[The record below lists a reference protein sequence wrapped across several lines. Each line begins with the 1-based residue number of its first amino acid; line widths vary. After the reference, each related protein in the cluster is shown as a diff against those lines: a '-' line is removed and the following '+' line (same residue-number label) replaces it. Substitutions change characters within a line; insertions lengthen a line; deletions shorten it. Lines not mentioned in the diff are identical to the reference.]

1 MATSSKRA
9 EHIAL
14 TSLIISV
21 IFSGVTFFVGRATG
35 FFAVSALSWLILA
48 AALVWFV
55 LLIQFHQ
62 RSLAE
67 QEKLDM
73 SQLATGK
80 KDAAIFQA
88 KGEQAALFAV
98 SQRRLNLLEKW
109 FIPIF
114 SVLIALYKIAIGLYL
129 FNAASIPPDFE
140 SERPLLVAI
149 GMTAI
154 AFVSFLLSRYATGM
168 SAQPQWK
175 PLRAG
180 GSYLLGAAVLSFVLA
195 LGLALVQF
203 EISIVINIINWV
215 VPALLVVLGAE
226 TALNV
231 VLDIYRPRLK
241 DQYSRAA
248 FDSRLLGAINEPGG
262 ILRSAAD
269 AIDYQFGFQVSQT
282 WFYQLLV
289 KAIAPLILFFV
300 LAPLYLLS
308 CIIVVAPNEE
318 VIIEHFGNPLK
329 ESGEVRAIGPGI
341 AFKWPWPIDIA
352 YSYPTKRISEISIG
366 FIPKDDLEHPEPL
379 LWGKEHYKKE
389 YSLLV
394 ASEQTSGA
402 SAEGAVP
409 VSLLIAAVPVQY
421 RIKDLYSFLYKYGQ
435 RQERDGTIVYGAEDM
450 LESICY
456 RELTKFAASAKIEV
470 DDEDQDRPGIRQ
482 SLLGAGRAG
491 AKRILTHRIQQ
502 AADKAELGV
511 EIMFLG
517 LQGIHPPPEVASAY
531 QKVVGA
537 VQKKQALI
545 LGAQG
550 HRNTTL
556 TTLVGSVQDANDLY
570 TLARKYQEAKRR
582 NGSEQAEEKAV
593 DLDQVAAELDEAF
606 KNASGEIYKTLKD
619 ANSHAFEVATL
630 ARAKGRRFS
639 SQLEAYRASK
649 EIYKHQLKLGVLEE
663 ALGDIK
669 KYLVVADQNDTQIFI
684 IDVAEQ
690 RIPSLY
696 DLGMKES
703 GKK

>member
-1 MATSSKRA
+1 MAPSSKRA
-9 EHIAL
+9 EHVAL

-21 IFSGVTFFVGRATG
+21 IFFGIAFLVGRATG

-55 LLIQFHQ
+55 LFIQFHQ

-73 SQLATGK
+73 SQLSAGTK
-80 KDAAIFQA
+80 EAAIFQA
-88 KGEQAALFAV
+88 KGEHAALFAV
-98 SQRRLNLLEKW
+98 AQRRLDILEKW

-129 FNAASIPPDFE
+129 LKAVSIPSDFE

-168 SAQPQWK
+168 STQPEWK

-180 GSYLLGAAVLSFVLA
+180 GSYLLGAAVLSFILA
-195 LGLALVQF
+195 LSLALVQF
-203 EISIVINIINWV
+203 EFDVVINILNWV
-215 VPALLVVLGAE
+215 VPILLVVLGAE

-241 DQYSRAA
+241 GQYSRAA
-248 FDSRLLGAINEPGG
+248 FDSRLLGVINEPGG

-282 WFYQLLV
+282 WFYKLLV
-289 KAIAPLILFFV
+289 KAIAPLVLFAV
-300 LAPLYLLS
+300 VTLYLLS
-308 CIIVVAPNEE
+308 CIIVVSPNEQ
-318 VIIEHFGNPLK
+318 VIIEHFGNPLTGTGDK
-329 ESGEVRAIGPGI
+329 RINGPGL

-352 YSYPTKRISEISIG
+352 YIYPTKRISEISIG
-366 FIPKDDLEHPEPL
+366 FVPKSDQLNTEPL
-379 LWGKEHYKKE
+379 LWGQKHYQEE

-394 ASEQTSGA
+394 ASEQTSAA
-402 SAEGAVP
+402 SAGGSVP

-421 RIKDLYSFLYKYGQ
+421 RIKDLYSFLYNYGQ
-435 RQERDGTIVYGAEDM
+435 RKERDGTITYGAEEM
-450 LESICY
+450 LKSICY
-456 RELTKFAASAKIEV
+456 RELTRFAASAKIEV
-470 DDEDQDRPGIRQ
+470 DDEDQDHTGVRQ

-491 AKRILTHRIQQ
+491 AKRILTLRIQQ

-511 EIMFLG
+511 EIVFLG
-517 LQGIHPPPEVASAY
+517 LQGIHPPPEVAPAY

-545 LGAQG
+545 LSAQAQ
-550 HRNTTL
+550 RNKTL
-556 TTLVGSVQDANDLY
+556 STLVGSVNDANDLY
-570 TLARKYQEAKRR
+570 TLAAEYQEAKRQ
-582 NGSEQAEEKAV
+582 NQLEQAKEIAAKLDKAFE
-593 DLDQVAAELDEAF
+593 QAR
-606 KNASGEIYKTLKD
+606 GEIYKTLKE
-619 ANSHAFEVATL
+619 SKSYAFEVATL
-630 ARAKGRRFS
+630 AQATGLRFA
-639 SQLEAYRASK
+639 SQLKAYRASK
-649 EIYKHQLKLGVLEE
+649 EIYKHQLKLAVLEE
-663 ALGDIK
+663 ALSDIK
-669 KYLVVADQNDTQIFI
+669 KYVVVADQNDTQIFI
-684 IDVAEQ
+684 VDVTEN

-696 DLGMKES
+696 ELGGIEGS
-703 GKK
+703 SKK

>member
-21 IFSGVTFFVGRATG
+21 IFFGVAFFVGRATG

-55 LLIQFHQ
+55 LFIQFHQ

-67 QEKLDM
+67 QENLDM
-73 SQLATGK
+73 SQLASGTK
-80 KDAAIFQA
+80 EAAIFQA
-88 KGEQAALFAV
+88 KGEHATLFAV
-98 SQRRLNLLEKW
+98 SQRRLGILEKW

-129 FNAASIPPDFE
+129 LKAVSIPPDFE

-149 GMTAI
+149 GMAAI
-154 AFVSFLLSRYATGM
+154 AFISFLVSRYATGM

-180 GSYLLGAAVLSFVLA
+180 GSYLLGIAVLCFALA
-195 LGLALVQF
+195 ISLALVQF
-203 EISIVINIINWV
+203 EFKVVINIINWV
-215 VPALLVVLGAE
+215 VPVLLVVLGAE

-248 FDSRLLGAINEPGG
+248 FDSRLLGVINEPGG

-269 AIDYQFGFQVSQT
+269 AVDYQFGFKVSQT
-282 WFYQLLV
+282 WFYPLLV
-289 KAIAPLILFFV
+289 KAIAPLILFFL

-308 CIIVVAPNEE
+308 CIIVVAPNEQ
-318 VIIEHFGNPLK
+318 VIIEHFGNPLTD
-329 ESGEVRAIGPGI
+329 SGEVRAIGPGL

-352 YSYPTKRISEISIG
+352 YSYPTKRITEISIG
-366 FIPKDDLEHPEPL
+366 FVPNDDQEHPEPL
-379 LWGKEHYKKE
+379 LWNQKHYKEE

-394 ASEQTSGA
+394 ASEQTSAA

-421 RIKDLYSFLYKYGQ
+421 RIKDLYSFLYNYGQ
-435 RQERDGTIVYGAEDM
+435 REKRDGTIVYGAEEM

-470 DDEDQDRPGIRQ
+470 DDEDQDRPGVRQ

-502 AADKAELGV
+502 AADKAGLGV

-517 LQGIHPPPEVASAY
+517 LQGIHPPITVVSAY

-545 LGAQG
+545 LSAQG
-550 HRNTTL
+550 QRNKTL
-556 TTLVGSVQDANDLY
+556 STLVGSVQDANDLY
-570 TLARKYQEAKRR
+570 TLVTKYQQAKRQTQ
-582 NGSEQAEEKAV
+582 SEQTDEI
-593 DLDQVAAELDEAF
+593 AAELEQAF
-606 KNASGEIYKTLKD
+606 ELTRGEIYKTLKE
-619 ANSHAFEVATL
+619 SESRAFEVATL
-630 ARAKGRRFS
+630 AQAKGLRFA
-639 SQLEAYRASK
+639 SQLKAYRASE
-649 EIYKHQLKLGVLEE
+649 EIYKHQLKLAVLEE
-663 ALGDIK
+663 ALSDIK
-669 KYLVVADQNDTQIFI
+669 KYLVIADQNDTRIFI
-684 IDVAEQ
+684 VDVTKK

-696 DLGMKES
+696 DLDLNES
-703 GKK
+703 GKR